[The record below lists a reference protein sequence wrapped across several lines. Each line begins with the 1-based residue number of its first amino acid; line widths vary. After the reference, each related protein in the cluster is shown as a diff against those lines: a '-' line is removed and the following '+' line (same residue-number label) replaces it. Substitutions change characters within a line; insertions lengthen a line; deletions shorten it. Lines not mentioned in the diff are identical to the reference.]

1 MTILVRYCGG
11 IRFDRVPPPR
21 ALLVLALGALA
32 SLVCAACTS
41 GDEPLRFE
49 IYSHGTDEVVYSTPI
64 SPGEPITL
72 DHIHSVHKRP
82 VHEVFS
88 VNEQGR
94 MTMREMVFDRI
105 GANLPGGP
113 ETIGGITTTYL
124 VEDGQFRVLHH
135 DRPLGIVPMIVGH
148 PAVDHT
154 ITMPSGTSV
163 RLLDL
168 VRAGARVDLRT
179 NHATTTR

>member
-1 MTILVRYCGG
+1 MTSPVRHCGG
-11 IRFDRVPPPR
+11 IRSHRVPPHR
-21 ALLVLALGALA
+21 ALLALMLGALA
-32 SLVCAACTS
+32 SLAGGACAS
-41 GDEPLRFE
+41 PEEQLRFE
-49 IYSHGTDEVVYSTPI
+49 VYSHETDEVVYSAPL

-88 VNEQGR
+88 VNEEGEL
-94 MTMREMVFDRI
+94 TMREMVFDRI

-113 ETIGGITTTYL
+113 ETIGGTTTTFL
-124 VEDGQFRVLHH
+124 VEDGRFRVLHH
-135 DRPLGIVPMIVGH
+135 DRPLGIVPMIVGN
-148 PAVDHT
+148 PSVDHT
-154 ITMPSGTSV
+154 ITVPDGTVV